1 MIDFLSET
9 FHVHVLAG
17 WNAVHFSLRSFLPWV
32 RNAVLNT
39 YWGKETCVC
48 HVSGSNKTKQ
58 ISFHINQTHIFR
70 KSSSQGLI
78 FGDKWA
84 QASLDLLTVTRRVS
98 SPVAI
103 SHSPPS
109 ASLCFSLGLPC
120 FPALGRDMRPPA
132 TGEAGTQGAMTA
144 LQWFHTPPRASR
156 LCAGDEEEEEE
167 HWRLRRQRPTAFPRK

>member
-70 KSSSQGLI
+70 KSSSERLI

-84 QASLDLLTVTRRVS
+84 QASFDLLTVTRRVS
-98 SPVAI
+98 SPPHLWQYLTAPPRLLFVF
-103 SHSPPS
+103 HSVS
-109 ASLCFSLGLPC
+109 LASLPSGGTWDHLPPVRQEHREQWQLSNG
-120 FPALGRDMRPPA
+120 FTHRRAPPGSVLE
-132 TGEAGTQGAMTA
+132 T
-144 LQWFHTPPRASR
+144 
-156 LCAGDEEEEEE
+156 
-167 HWRLRRQRPTAFPRK
+167 RRRRRSTEG